1 MAGVDHP
8 GTLNQRHSGQPARQ
22 HPYLVTVV
30 DRERPQVHVAG
41 RQRAFDPGRHGRQFH
56 HRLRDPAAGIVAD
69 LLANGRQ
76 FGLRGFRAEHDAVT
90 TGSLDRLEDQFA
102 DPVQHLFAFVI
113 QPASEGFHVR
123 QQRLFVEVVLDHGRH
138 VRVDEFVVTDSVAD
152 RTGQHDV
159 AGPGSVDQSG
169 HPEHRIGTELQRIQ
183 EGVINAPIDDVD
195 LALPLGGAHVYLVVS
210 TEQVAALDQFDTH
223 LPGQQ

>member
-1 MAGVDHP
+1 M
-8 GTLNQRHSGQPARQ
+8 
-22 HPYLVTVV
+22 
-30 DRERPQVHVAG
+30 
-41 RQRAFDPGRHGRQFH
+41 
-56 HRLRDPAAGIVAD
+56 
-69 LLANGRQ
+69 
-76 FGLRGFRAEHDAVT
+76 
-90 TGSLDRLEDQFA
+90 
-102 DPVQHLFAFVI
+102 
-113 QPASEGFHVR
+113 
-123 QQRLFVEVVLDHGRH
+123 RLFRLARRTNSGAASSGSSSAATKH